1 MVKQSD
7 IVLCNIPF
15 MSVAYAPAG
24 TSLLKACLQ
33 EKGFICTVKDYN
45 IKLWDSLSDKKI
57 IDDLENYFTVHTT
70 LDTDTQVLVD
80 QYYELI
86 VSELVELNPRW
97 IGFSVFTFQCQRA
110 TTEILQRLRSRY
122 KGKIMVGGAG
132 ISTRG
137 IASSNAE

>member
-57 IDDLENYFTVHTT
+57 IDDLEN
-70 LDTDTQVLVD
+70 
-80 QYYELI
+80 
-86 VSELVELNPRW
+86 
-97 IGFSVFTFQCQRA
+97 
-110 TTEILQRLRSRY
+110 
-122 KGKIMVGGAG
+122 
-132 ISTRG
+132 
-137 IASSNAE
+137 

>member
-45 IKLWDSLSDKKI
+45 IKLWDSLSEKKI
-57 IDDLENYFTVHTT
+57 IDDLENYFTVNG
-70 LDTDTQVLVD
+70 LKN
-80 QYYELI
+80 I
-86 VSELVELNPRW
+86 
-97 IGFSVFTFQCQRA
+97 I
-110 TTEILQRLRSRY
+110 
-122 KGKIMVGGAG
+122 KI
-132 ISTRG
+132 
-137 IASSNAE
+137 E